1 MEHNNINLLTNCQQS
16 TNLVFAKNG
25 DFFTTSETIAKGFDV
40 QHKNV
45 LKLVEKY
52 QDKIERF
59 GALAFETLPLQNGGL
74 PKRVALFNKSQSMF
88 FMTLLRNNDLV
99 VDFKVRLVEEFEKLA
114 KQVTTTALPDFTDPE
129 QVLLFTLE
137 KVRENKKLLAITQ
150 KQANTI
156 ELQKPMVEFADVII
170 ESDDTS
176 PINEA
181 TKKIANYNQKF
192 TPNKTR
198 DLMKIKGLLILNEY
212 NDYMPSATMTANGY
226 MQYKLVRT
234 WFDDASRKTRQQW
247 QVRITG
253 KGLEM
258 MLRLCK
264 NYTKF
269 FDCKFEKY
277 EYYLRNP
284 NSEQTKEFL
293 SKMREPSTNQNDLFI

>member
-1 MEHNNINLLTNCQQS
+1 MKHNNIDLLINCQQS

-45 LKLVEKY
+45 LELVEKY

-59 GALAFETLPLQNGGL
+59 GAVAFETLPLQNGGL

-114 KQVTTTALPDFTDPE
+114 KQPTTTALPDFTDPE

-156 ELQKPMVEFADVII
+156 ELQKPMIEFADVII

-212 NDYMPSATMTANGY
+212 DDYMPSATMTASGY

-234 WFDDASRKTRQQW
+234 WFDDVSRKTRQQW

-293 SKMREPSTNQNDLFI
+293 SKMREPATNQNDLFI